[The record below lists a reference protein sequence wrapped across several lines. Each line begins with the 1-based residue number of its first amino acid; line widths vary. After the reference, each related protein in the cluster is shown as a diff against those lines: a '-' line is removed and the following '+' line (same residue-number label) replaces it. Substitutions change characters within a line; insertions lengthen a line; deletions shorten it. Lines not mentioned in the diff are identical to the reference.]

1 MEEIFSLYKK
11 ADGTAIKDIN
21 LSRLQKENEVI
32 NDDRVTRDIRN
43 LFEYEEGDYYKPV
56 RVGHF

>member
-1 MEEIFSLYKK
+1 MEEILLLYKK
-11 ADGTAIKDIN
+11 TDGTAIKDIN
-21 LSRLQKENEVI
+21 LFRLKKENEVI
-32 NDDRVTRDIRN
+32 KDDRVTRDIRN